1 MTCIVGITDG
11 ENIVIGGD
19 TAASSP
25 DGPEIYTLRN
35 EKVFTTGE
43 YLVGYCASYRAGQLA
58 RWQVD
63 WPAPPPGTD
72 LERFLVV
79 EIVPRLRQALTEGGA
94 DRPAQFLIGLRGQ
107 LFCIGSDWTAATLE
121 EGYIA
126 IGSGRH
132 VAYGALHALA
142 DLDLPPEE
150 KVLRALKAAQR
161 YTSSV
166 REPFRVLK
174 AGNRSAAGRTDN
186 EPPE

>member
-11 ENIVIGGD
+11 KNIVIGGD

-35 EKVFTTGE
+35 EKVFATGE
-43 YLVGYCASYRAGQLA
+43 YLVGFCASYRAGQLA

-63 WPAPPPGTD
+63 WPTPPPGTE

-79 EIVPRLRQALTEGGA
+79 EVVPRLRLALAEGGV
-94 DRPAQFLIGLRGQ
+94 DKSAQFLIGLRGQ
-107 LFCIGSDWTAATLE
+107 LFSIGGDWTTASLE

-132 VAYGALHALA
+132 AAYGALHALA
-142 DLDLPPEE
+142 DLNLPLEE
-150 KVLRALKAAQR
+150 KALRALKAAQR
-161 YTSSV
+161 YTANV
-166 REPFRVLK
+166 REPFLVLK
-174 AGNRSAAGRTDN
+174 SGPFPVAGPTGN
-186 EPPE
+186 EAPE